1 MTDKD
6 LQAWIDRLKAE
17 NVRLGRQPDRRVLSM
32 KVSQKGALSVHGL
45 GRFPVTRYKEQW
57 TRLLAAADDI
67 RAFLKDNDAQL
78 KSKRTSE
85 GSG

>member
-6 LQAWIDRLKAE
+6 LQAWIDQLKAE
-17 NVRLGRQPDRRVLSM
+17 NARVRRQPDQVLSM

-45 GRFPVTRYKEQW
+45 DRCPVTLYKEQW

-67 RAFLKDNDAQL
+67 RAFLNDNDAQL
-78 KSKRTSE
+78 KSKGTSG
-85 GSG
+85 GSA

>member
-6 LQAWIDRLKAE
+6 LQAWVDQLKAE
-17 NVRLGRQPDRRVLSM
+17 NARLRRQPDHVLSM
-32 KVSQKGALSVHGL
+32 KVSQKGALSVDGL
-45 GRFPVTRYKEQW
+45 GRVPVTLYKEQW

-78 KSKRTSE
+78 KSKGTSG
-85 GSG
+85 GSA